1 MTEDLYIKMNARG
14 KQLSGYENFKADL
27 INWMKSKTNLDYSRF
42 NQDVTYRGREMKY
55 YMAFA
60 QKLDNEWT
68 DIFWD
73 AIKDNKDT
81 ESSLDGKVVDNMF
94 MRFFIRFFFNERIL
108 HLQKTTDLPDEIISN
123 DELVKYF
130 YGDNG
135 NDVSVVYNNNDFD
148 DKYKECLSFEVI
160 RKIEAFLDGI
170 IGKLNIINR
179 EFLPS
184 WQRDTKSKDDSFYA
198 QKISWQGRIVFQATL
213 NYFTHAFCK
222 AYLGGCQ
229 NQDGLTRLCTTRCLS

>member
-1 MTEDLYIKMNARG
+1 MNARG

-94 MRFFIRFFFNERIL
+94 MRFFIRFFFNEKKR
-108 HLQKTTDLPDEIISN
+108 KTYRMKSYQTMNSSNISMEIM
-123 DELVKYF
+123 VMM
-130 YGDNG
+130 
-135 NDVSVVYNNNDFD
+135 SVWYTTTMTLMINIKSVY
-148 DKYKECLSFEVI
+148 LS
-160 RKIEAFLDGI
+160 R
-170 IGKLNIINR
+170 
-179 EFLPS
+179 
-184 WQRDTKSKDDSFYA
+184 
-198 QKISWQGRIVFQATL
+198 
-213 NYFTHAFCK
+213 
-222 AYLGGCQ
+222 
-229 NQDGLTRLCTTRCLS
+229 